1 MSFPLTENH
10 LEILANIAAILT
22 AMIAVWAYG
31 RFLWERRQ
39 KRIRLET
46 HLRDEKNSADQGQR
60 TVLHL
65 VAHLGMSEAEIVDAA
80 FKSKVI
86 RRLVSVDDQGR
97 ADRLLLEYEY
107 DESNVF
113 LGKRRRRPYF

>member
-86 RRLVSVDDQGR
+86 RRLVSVDEQGR

>member
-1 MSFPLTENH
+1 MFPLTENH
-10 LEILANIAAILT
+10 LETFANIAAILT
-22 AMIAVWAYG
+22 AIIAVWAYG

-46 HLRDEKNSADQGQR
+46 HLRGEKSRADNGQR

-86 RRLVSVDDQGR
+86 RRLVSVDEQGR
-97 ADRLLLEYEY
+97 ADRLLLEYEQ

-113 LGKRRRRPYF
+113 SGKGRKSPHF